1 MLGWRGA
8 ALLQRAVQIPGG
20 GQRASQSQV
29 LSVFLLVP
37 AVLFASGGNRV
48 SAANGG
54 TWLTLRNV
62 ELADSA

>member
-8 ALLQRAVQIPGG
+8 ALLQRAVWIPGG

-29 LSVFLLVP
+29 LSMLLLVP

-54 TWLTLRNV
+54 HMANLEKRGIG
-62 ELADSA
+62 